1 MGVTELSS
9 EGWSFEAVLRDVS
22 GSQARVV
29 VHELQDGPARFD
41 VGTDDGGSEPRR
53 YRVADQLH
61 HRCFAD
67 FATVG
72 GSVEHIVIGERSEE
86 HTSELQSL
94 MRTSY
99 AVFSMTTHYH
109 TSLPISTEA
118 PTALQK
124 L

>member
-29 VHELQDGPARFD
+29 VHGLQDGPARFD

-72 GSVEHIVIGERSEE
+72 GSVEHIVIGERRCGRRSEE

-94 MRTSY
+94 LRSSY
-99 AVFSMTTHYH
+99 AVFCLKRQKHEH
-109 TSLPISTEA
+109 TRL
-118 PTALQK
+118 
-124 L
+124 